1 MKMRKAV
8 TADIEQILA
17 ITDSARQFQRQC
29 GFRQWEDN
37 YPAYDDIAADI
48 AAKGAYIFE
57 NENADEDI
65 ASEAANAVECG
76 GTANAVASADIPTVG
91 SNTFGSEGIADIVAE
106 AANVVEC
113 ENIVAY
119 AYLTEGD
126 AEYDRLSHIW
136 HYPGPCGVIH
146 RLAIA
151 PRFRGQGLAARIF
164 AMSEAHLAAQ
174 GMRAMRIDTG
184 LDNTVMQR
192 ILSRAGYTCR
202 GPHHFTWGPRLA
214 YEKPLPASSRRRT

>member
-1 MKMRKAV
+1 MRRAV

-37 YPAYDDIAADI
+37 YPAYDNIAADI

-57 NENADEDI
+57 NEYTDEDI
-65 ASEAANAVECG
+65 AS
-76 GTANAVASADIPTVG
+76 
-91 SNTFGSEGIADIVAE
+91 NTFGNEGIADIVAE
-106 AANVVEC
+106 AADVVER

-119 AYLTEGD
+119 GYLTEGD

-136 HYPGPCGVIH
+136 HYPGPYGVIH

-151 PRFRGQGLAARIF
+151 PSFRGQGLAAEIF

-174 GMRAMRIDTG
+174 GLRAIRIDTG
-184 LDNTVMQR
+184 RDNIVMQR
-192 ILSRAGYTCR
+192 ILSRAGYACR
-202 GPHHFTWGPRLA
+202 GLHHFSWGSRLA
-214 YEKPLPASSRRRT
+214 YETLLT

>member
-1 MKMRKAV
+1 MRYAT

-29 GFRQWEDN
+29 GFRQWEDG

-48 AAKGAYIFE
+48 AAQGAYIFE
-57 NENADEDI
+57 NE
-65 ASEAANAVECG
+65 
-76 GTANAVASADIPTVG
+76 GTSAKAADITIEG
-91 SNTFGSEGIADIVAE
+91 SNIVE
-106 AANVVEC
+106 R

-126 AEYDRLSHIW
+126 AEYDRLSRIW
-136 HYPGPCGVIH
+136 HYPGPYGVIH

-151 PRFRGQGLAARIF
+151 PGFRGQGLAAQIL

-174 GMRAMRIDTG
+174 GIRAMRIDTG
-184 LDNTVMQR
+184 QDNIVMQR

-202 GPHHFTWGPRLA
+202 GLHHFSWDPRLA
-214 YEKPLPASSRRRT
+214 YEKPLTQPHPNMGFN